1 MLNGLIQQMIVT
13 GISIFSEIILV
24 IYTASKV
31 KHPLY
36 FLLNIFSNYR
46 EEILL
51 HMENIYLS

>member
-31 KHPLY
+31 KHRLY
-36 FLLNIFSNYR
+36 FLLIILSNYR

-51 HMENIYLS
+51 NMENIYLS